1 MPLRDR
7 TIEIEAKE
15 KWGQTQAYREYEE
28 KHYSKQAQ
36 AGLSEEMDHIM
47 AEFALCMNDGDPKSV
62 VFWLSD
68 PKVTRNRLWSIFF
81 YAKKLEKPGIRS
93 EYRVFLWE

>member
-7 TIEIEAKE
+7 TLEIEAKE

-36 AGLSEEMDHIM
+36 AGLAEEMDHIM
-47 AEFALCMNDGDPKSV
+47 AEFALCMNDGDPK
-62 VFWLSD
+62 
-68 PKVTRNRLWSIFF
+68 VTRNRLWSISF